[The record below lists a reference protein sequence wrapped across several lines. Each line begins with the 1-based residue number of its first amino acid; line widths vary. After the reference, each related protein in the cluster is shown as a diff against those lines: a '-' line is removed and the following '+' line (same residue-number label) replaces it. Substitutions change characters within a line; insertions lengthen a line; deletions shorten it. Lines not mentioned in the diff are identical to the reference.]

1 MINIGVLLRGRVAES
16 FFRLDMDN
24 GNAVTVVFQLRKDG
38 FKLFFVVSVQRAVI
52 FKVEQLKQVFLE
64 NQTLQTVFAARSALY
79 TALPG
84 RRSVILTKRFFRL
97 K

>member
-1 MINIGVLLRGRVAES
+1 MINIGVLLRGRVAEP

-24 GNAVTVVFQLRKDG
+24 GNAVTVVFQLGKDG

-64 NQTLQTVFAARSALY
+64 NQTLQTVFCCTERFIYGVAGQTLLAR
-79 TALPG
+79 
-84 RRSVILTKRFFRL
+84 KRE